1 MSAENVRVVVTVW
14 IICYWVMLIIA
25 FGSWMSGMKEMI
37 NPSLVA
43 IRLWF
48 GTIVLCAGL
57 LLLRLGSRVADV
69 NISLKFPG
77 SQYE

>member
-1 MSAENVRVVVTVW
+1 MSSENVRVVVTVW
-14 IICYWVMLIIA
+14 IICGWVMLIIA
-25 FGSWMSGMKEMI
+25 FGSFMSGMKEMI

-48 GTIVLCAGL
+48 GTMVLCAGL
-57 LLLRLGSRVADV
+57 WLLRLGSRVADV
-69 NISLKFPG
+69 NISLKFPE

>member
-1 MSAENVRVVVTVW
+1 
-14 IICYWVMLIIA
+14 MLIIA
-25 FGSWMSGMKEMI
+25 FGSFMSGMKEMI

-48 GTIVLCAGL
+48 GTMVLCAGL
-57 LLLRLGSRVADV
+57 WLLRLGSRVADV
-69 NISLKFPG
+69 NISLKFPE